1 MIHRPYP
8 EDYRLIS
15 YYIGK
20 ILLGIGYLLFIPLLT
35 AIIFREWSACLDF
48 MIALGTTLLV
58 GYAFLFPGE
67 KKKDL
72 NWMQAMVTA
81 ALSWLI
87 AMMLCAI
94 PHYLSGHFLS
104 FLDAC
109 FDVMSGFTTT
119 GLTIIQ
125 DLDHVSISLNMW
137 RHLLTYIGGQGMI
150 VMIITFLVRGTAGAY
165 MMYVGEGKD
174 EKLLPNV
181 IQTARAI
188 WIISTIYLIIGSIWL
203 AISIWSAGM
212 LDPVRAFLHGMW
224 IYMSAWSTGGF
235 APNSL
240 NIMHYHSFR
249 TELIAMIFMILGSL
263 NFILHY
269 AVWTGQRQEIR
280 KNIEIVSFVTTVTLT
295 YGLLVYAL
303 QLRNIYPEWLAVF
316 RRGAFILLS
325 GHTGTGLQNIYSIQ
339 FIKDWGYFAMIAI
352 TIAMAFG
359 GSACSTCGGFKGLRI
374 GLFFKGLYQEIRRI
388 MLPDDAVVVTKYH
401 HIKDIRLTDQTL
413 KMVGL
418 ILLCFILLYTGGA
431 ILGEF
436 YGYGFVESFFESTS
450 AGSTT
455 GLSCGITSATM
466 PTPLKVYYIFAMW
479 AGRLEFISV
488 FGLMAFAI
496 AIWKGK

>member
-20 ILLGIGYLLFIPLLT
+20 ILVGVGYLFLIPIVT
-35 AIIFREWSACLDF
+35 AIVFREWAACFDF
-48 MIALGTTLLV
+48 LIGLGVTFTV
-58 GYAFLFPGE
+58 GYLFLFPGE

-81 ALSWLI
+81 AFSWLI
-87 AMMLCAI
+87 AMVLCAI

-104 FLDAC
+104 YLDAC

-119 GLTIIQ
+119 GLVLIQ

-137 RHLLTYIGGQGMI
+137 RHLLTYIGGQGMVVLI
-150 VMIITFLVRGTAGAY
+150 LTFLVRGTAGAY

-174 EKLLPNV
+174 ERLLPNV

-188 WIISTIYLIIGSIWL
+188 WVISTVYLVIGSFWL
-203 AISIWSAGM
+203 TITLWSAGM
-212 LDPVRAFLHGMW
+212 TNPVQAFLHGTW
-224 IYMSAWSTGGF
+224 IYMSSWSTGGF
-235 APNSL
+235 APQSL

-249 TELIAMIFMILGSL
+249 LELITMLFMILGSM

-269 AVWTGQRQEIR
+269 TLWTGQRQEIR
-280 KNIEIVSFVTTVTLT
+280 KNIEIISFVVTVTLT

-303 QLRNIYPEWLAVF
+303 HLRNIYPEWLALF
-316 RRGAFILLS
+316 RRSGYILLS
-325 GHTGTGLQNIYSIQ
+325 AHTGTGLQSIYAQQ
-339 FIKDWGYFAMIAI
+339 FLKNWGGFAMIAL
-352 TIAMAFG
+352 TLAMAFG
-359 GSACSTCGGFKGLRI
+359 GSACATCGGIKGLRI
-374 GLFFKGLYQEIRRI
+374 GLFFKGLYQEIRKI
-388 MLPDDAVVVTKYH
+388 MLSENSIVVTKYH
-401 HIKDIRLTDQTL
+401 HIKNIILTDQAL

-418 ILLCFILLYTGGA
+418 IIICYMLLFLGGA

-436 YGYGFVESFFESTS
+436 YGYGFVEALFEATS

-455 GLSCGITSATM
+455 GLSCGITTPTM
-466 PTPLKVYYIFAMW
+466 PTALKIYYIFAMW

-496 AIWKGK
+496 AIWRGK